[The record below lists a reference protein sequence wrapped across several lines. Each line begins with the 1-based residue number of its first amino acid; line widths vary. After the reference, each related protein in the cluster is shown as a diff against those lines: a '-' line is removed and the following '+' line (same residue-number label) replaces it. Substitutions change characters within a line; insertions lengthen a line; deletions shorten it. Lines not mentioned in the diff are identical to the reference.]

1 MTLGLPQMDHFPGA
15 PSALGAPAPTD
26 SSRNARNTRTAE
38 SFRIRLDLPAVFSVP
53 LTWPW
58 KNDDWNWWSNHKTM
72 DFGNT
77 GFLGCRL
84 WPVSNFEPTKYA
96 KSHGFK
102 VKWSV
107 PKGFFTTFF
116 NPPFD
121 MPQIGACSIFR
132 NRLPSQLQL
141 SSLACLTPAVEAV
154 FQDLF

>member
-1 MTLGLPQMDHFPGA
+1 
-15 PSALGAPAPTD
+15 
-26 SSRNARNTRTAE
+26 
-38 SFRIRLDLPAVFSVP
+38 
-53 LTWPW
+53 
-58 KNDDWNWWSNHKTM
+58 M